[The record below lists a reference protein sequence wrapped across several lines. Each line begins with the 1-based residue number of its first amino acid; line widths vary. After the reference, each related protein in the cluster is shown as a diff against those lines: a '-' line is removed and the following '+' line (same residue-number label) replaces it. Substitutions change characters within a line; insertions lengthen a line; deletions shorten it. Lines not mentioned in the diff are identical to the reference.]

1 MCSVLCLQPW
11 VGEEAAVLPGVV
23 ERRRR
28 ALEEEE
34 EPGAEDTELG
44 LAAAEY
50 EDVYK
55 ISRQRSDPKS
65 GMVTEE
71 LCMLIR

>member
-1 MCSVLCLQPW
+1 MCSILCLQPW

-28 ALEEEE
+28 ALEEE

>member
-1 MCSVLCLQPW
+1 MTEALCLQPW

-28 ALEEEE
+28 ALEEGA
-34 EPGAEDTELG
+34 GAEDAEVG

>member
-1 MCSVLCLQPW
+1 MTEALCLQPW

-34 EPGAEDTELG
+34 AGVEDAEVG

>member
-1 MCSVLCLQPW
+1 MFSILCLQPW

-34 EPGAEDTELG
+34 PGAEDAELG

-65 GMVTEE
+65 GMVMEE

>member
-1 MCSVLCLQPW
+1 MCSTLCLQPW

-28 ALEEEE
+28 ALEEEA
-34 EPGAEDTELG
+34 GAEDAEVG

>member
-1 MCSVLCLQPW
+1 MCSVLYLQPW

-34 EPGAEDTELG
+34 PGAEDAELG

>member
-1 MCSVLCLQPW
+1 MQPW

-34 EPGAEDTELG
+34 PGAEDVELG